1 VSLHLEFRCEAPGC
15 GALVSLEDHIT
26 YADSAQREDG
36 SGGWLVIDTF
46 IDLPPGWTLRWCPE
60 HQPEAVIA

>member
-1 VSLHLEFRCEAPGC
+1 
-15 GALVSLEDHIT
+15 LVSLEDHIT